1 MQNYLAINV
10 VDLTIH
16 AIFLR
21 TSFAIAT
28 HFRKRSEY
36 RRPSQMGVPN
46 ASFQQKQS
54 EFLSHQPQRP
64 KLFKAANQR
73 PSNMLGGSQEGNEAS
88 KETFISESKRSYED
102 RTATA
107 LKGAKAQQ
115 SRPKSNL
122 KAEIGGN
129 DDLSQA
135 KSINR

>member
-1 MQNYLAINV
+1 MKNQCKIILQLDNV

-16 AIFLR
+16 TF

-73 PSNMLGGSQEGNEAS
+73 PSNMLGGSQEGSEAS

-115 SRPKSNL
+115 SRWRLDTAQDRHDSL
-122 KAEIGGN
+122 QLLHSE
-129 DDLSQA
+129 
-135 KSINR
+135 RT